1 MVKIGAYIIRPL
13 SIPVLPFTLLI
24 EALIKNIF
32 VIASW
37 NAFLEGAILEFVF
50 LKEQFWNAFFE
61 GTITLGNWL
70 KWLLIHD
77 SWLM

>member
-32 VIASW
+32 EIAS
-37 NAFLEGAILEFVF
+37 
-50 LKEQFWNAFFE
+50 
-61 GTITLGNWL
+61 
-70 KWLLIHD
+70 
-77 SWLM
+77 